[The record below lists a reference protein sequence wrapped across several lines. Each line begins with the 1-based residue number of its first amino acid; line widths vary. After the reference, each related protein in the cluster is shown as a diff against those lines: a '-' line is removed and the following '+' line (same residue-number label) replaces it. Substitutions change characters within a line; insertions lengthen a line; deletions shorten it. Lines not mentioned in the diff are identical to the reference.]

1 MYKDGRRRWVARWS
15 GQPSKVFLRKTDAM
29 AYEAEMRRRA
39 QLGAHAPA
47 TPSGDRLVEY
57 LDVWWA
63 RESATWAKS
72 TQSQRGQIIDKWIT
86 PYVGDVRLRDLG
98 RERVKGWRQQ
108 ILADAAPPTQAN
120 HALAVLSAAL
130 GKAVEDGL
138 LPANPCS
145 GVRKMRVLVKRPKAL
160 LPADVERVRVEM
172 PTLRDVC
179 LLGLMAYAGLRPEE
193 AFALTWD
200 NTKEGILIIDCSF
213 TYGELK
219 QTKTE
224 RMRVV
229 EVVSSLK
236 ADLDLLRPHVTTEDD
251 LVAPNER
258 LGHIDLRNWRR
269 RIWWPACRAADVKA
283 TPYDLRHTYVSLRF
297 HEGATYPA
305 VMAATGHSRATTTA
319 RYTHL
324 YEEAQLAPRTPM
336 DEAIWAARRD
346 LEENELH
353 SGCTRAVP
361 RRLRQAASGA

>member
-1 MYKDGRRRWVARWS
+1 LYKDGRRRWIARWS
-15 GQPSKVFLRKTDAM
+15 GQPSKVFLQKADAA

-47 TPSGDRLVEY
+47 TPSGNRLVEY
-57 LDVWWA
+57 LDAWWA
-63 RESATWAKS
+63 RESPTWANS
-72 TQSQRGQIIDKWIT
+72 TCSQRGQIIDKWIT
-86 PYVGDVRLRDLG
+86 PYVSNVRLRDLG
-98 RERVKGWRQQ
+98 RERVKVWRQE

-145 GVRKMRVLVKRPKAL
+145 GVRKMRVLVRRPKAL
-160 LPADVERVRVEM
+160 LPLEVERVRVEM
-172 PTLRDVC
+172 PSLRDVC

-193 AFALTWD
+193 AFALTWQNVKD
-200 NTKEGILIIDCSF
+200 GLLIIDRSF

-229 EVVSSLK
+229 EVVSALK
-236 ADLDLLRPHVTTEDD
+236 DDLDLLRPHVTTEDD

-269 RIWWPACRAADVKA
+269 RVWSPACRAADIKA

-324 YEEAQLAPRTPM
+324 YEEAQLASRTPM
-336 DEAIWAARRD
+336 DEAILAARRD
-346 LEENELH
+346 LEEQELH
-353 SGCTRAVP
+353 SSCTGETP
-361 RRLRQAASGA
+361 RRLRQSAAGG